1 MEVSKR
7 SHGSSDGCQAG
18 AELPA
23 PWLNLPKLWEFCQ
36 DIVEAFD
43 TIETKEEFEDLIW
56 SWNNYVNALN
66 RWFFV
71 VFPWEHG
78 LNFRAALRLT
88 SKRWLPS

>member
-1 MEVSKR
+1 MVMPMDQS
-7 SHGSSDGCQAG
+7 
-18 AELPA
+18 
-23 PWLNLPKLWEFCQ
+23 
-36 DIVEAFD
+36 IVEAFD

-78 LNFRAALRLT
+78 LNFPRRTQADIEEMAAFL
-88 SKRWLPS
+88 KD